1 MAPVLEF
8 FGGQREPFR
17 IERNEVI
24 IGRGAACTL
33 RLDATE
39 AAEKHARVTVDG
51 SGNVFIQ
58 DLDTHSGTLRN
69 GNFVY
74 GVQQLAEGDKIEI
87 GGMAL
92 VFRSAAAAVNVA
104 PPAAPPRASADAATR
119 MPTELPPEVRAL
131 MQARQSQPPAQPQP
145 PARSQPPAPSQLP
158 AQPQSA
164 ARP

>member
-1 MAPVLEF
+1 MAPVREF

-92 VFRSAAAAVNVA
+92 VFRAAAPVVNVA
-104 PPAAPPRASADAATR
+104 PAAAPAAAPMRAGADDRTR
-119 MPTELPPEVRAL
+119 MPMEVPPEVKAAL
-131 MQARQSQPPAQPQP
+131 
-145 PARSQPPAPSQLP
+145 
-158 AQPQSA
+158 A
-164 ARP
+164 AREAASKIMAAKAA